1 MACFRG
7 HIIRLEVVRAE
18 LRRIETM
25 SAGLKRIGRI
35 GVRPSKVCRVDARVW
50 LLVSPADP
58 VWVAEDT
65 PAYLT
70 VHSNTDWNIE

>member
-1 MACFRG
+1 
-7 HIIRLEVVRAE
+7 
-18 LRRIETM
+18 M

-35 GVRPSKVCRVDARVW
+35 GVGLSKVCSVDDGVW

-58 VWVAEDT
+58 VWVTEDT

-70 VHSNTDWNIE
+70 VHSNTGWNIE

>member
-1 MACFRG
+1 MACVRG
-7 HIIRLEVVRAE
+7 HIVRLETARAE
-18 LRRIETM
+18 LRGIEAM

-35 GVRPSKVCRVDARVW
+35 GLRLTKVCSVDDGVW

-58 VWVAEDT
+58 VWVTEDT

>member
-1 MACFRG
+1 
-7 HIIRLEVVRAE
+7 
-18 LRRIETM
+18 M

-35 GVRPSKVCRVDARVW
+35 GVRLSKVCSVDDGVW

>member
-35 GVRPSKVCRVDARVW
+35 GVRLSKVCSVDDGEW

>member
-7 HIIRLEVVRAE
+7 HIIRLEGVRAE

-35 GVRPSKVCRVDARVW
+35 GVRLSKVCSVDDGVW
-50 LLVSPADP
+50 LLGSPAEP